1 MTAAKKICY
10 DRILPRNLSLP
21 HRSLSQGPGRTSRAI
36 AIAGRQWPNGSTI
49 KIGFKGGTS
58 QQQDMVRQIAPE
70 WCEHANLKFEF
81 VTSPAATIR
90 VAFDENDGAWSY
102 IGLDN
107 LDIPVDAATLNL
119 GWQDQS
125 VILHEFGHLVGLAH
139 EHQNPLGGI
148 QWNEA
153 AVIADLSGPPN
164 FWDEATI
171 RHNVLEKYSMDQII
185 GTEFDRESIMLYSFP
200 ATWTVSGQGTE
211 FNNDLSRQDKAFV
224 GSSQM
229 YPGPAAPLPQLPV
242 HSGLRASISSA
253 GEQDTYQFVVAQ
265 AGDFVVETGGATDV
279 FLSLYG
285 PNSQTKL
292 IGQNDDSGVGRNARL
307 EATLQPGT
315 YFVQVRHFS
324 AGSTGPYRI
333 WVAG

>member
-1 MTAAKKICY
+1 MNVAKKLCF
-10 DRILPRNLSLP
+10 DRVLPRDVSLP
-21 HRSLSQGPGRTSRAI
+21 HRSLSQGPGKAPRAI
-36 AIAGRQWPNGSTI
+36 APRNKQWSNGSTI
-49 KIGFKGGTS
+49 KIAFKGGTS
-58 QQQDMVRQIAPE
+58 TQQDMVRQIAPE
-70 WCEHANLKFEF
+70 WCEHANLRFEF
-81 VTSPAATIR
+81 VTNPGATIR
-90 VAFDENDGAWSY
+90 VSFDEDDGAWSY

-107 LDIPVDAATLNL
+107 QDIPVGAATLNL
-119 GWQDQS
+119 GWQDKN
-125 VILHEFGHLVGLAH
+125 VILHEFGHMVGLAH
-139 EHQNPLGGI
+139 EHQNPRGGI

-164 FWDEATI
+164 YWDEDTI

-185 GTEFDRESIMLYSFP
+185 GTEFDAESIMLYAFP
-200 ATWTVSGQGTE
+200 ATWTVNGIGTD
-211 FNNDLSRQDKAFV
+211 FNGDLSKQDKAFI
-224 GSSQM
+224 SSTQM
-229 YPGPAAPLPQLPV
+229 YPGVSAPIQELPV
-242 HSGLRASISSA
+242 MAGLRASIASP
-253 GEQDTYQFVVAQ
+253 GEQDIYKFVVAR

-292 IGQNDDSGVGRNARL
+292 IGQNDDSGVGRNARI

-324 AGSTGPYRI
+324 ATSTGPYRI